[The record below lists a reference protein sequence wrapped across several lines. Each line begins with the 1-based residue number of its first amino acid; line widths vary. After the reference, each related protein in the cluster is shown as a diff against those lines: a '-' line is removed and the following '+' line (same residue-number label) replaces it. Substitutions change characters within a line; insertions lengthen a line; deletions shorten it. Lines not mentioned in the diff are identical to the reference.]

1 MAEDFV
7 VLLKKLMIAEFNYS
21 DAAADSLIK
30 KYPDIIM
37 QGIMSGNFAL
47 RATVM
52 AIQMKEEGK

>member
-1 MAEDFV
+1 VVEDFV
-7 VLLKKLMIAEFNYS
+7 VLLRGLMIEEFNYS
-21 DAAADSLIK
+21 DADADSLIK

-37 QGIMSGNFAL
+37 RGIMSGNFAL